1 MAMDMLVA
9 DAPVARGKR
18 PPQGE
23 PVVDRALALLAAFDE
38 KHLRLSLSDLAR
50 RGGMPISTARRLAV
64 RLVAWGALEKDESGL
79 YSVGLRLWQ
88 VASLAERG
96 LSLRD
101 EAPPFLDDLH
111 AATHQHVQLAV
122 LDDTDALVLD
132 RRLGDVELSSISYRV
147 GGRIPLV
154 ASAVGVVL
162 LAHSPAEF
170 QDEILSGPF
179 RWPLHECPRPS
190 AKDVRVQLAGVRRT
204 GLAMLNRPTA
214 PIASV
219 AAPVR
224 DQQGNVVA
232 AISVVVPA
240 GSVELHRFE
249 PALRAT
255 ARAVSRAMGAPM
267 TPGVTAS
274 W

>member
-1 MAMDMLVA
+1 MTLEVLPAETV
-9 DAPVARGKR
+9 VARGKR

-23 PVVDRALALLAAFDE
+23 PVVDRALALLAAFDD

-50 RGGMPISTARRLAV
+50 RSGMPVSTARRLAV
-64 RLVAWGALEKDESGL
+64 RFVAWGALEKDESGL

-111 AATHQHVQLAV
+111 AVTHHHVQLAV
-122 LDDTDALVLD
+122 LDHTDALVLD
-132 RRLGDVELSSISYRV
+132 RRLGDVELPAISYRV

-154 ASAVGVVL
+154 ASAAGVVL

-170 QDEILSGPF
+170 QDQVLSGPF
-179 RWPLHECPRPS
+179 RWPLHECPRPA
-190 AKDVRVQLAGVRRT
+190 AKDVRAQLAGVRRT
-204 GLAMLNRPTA
+204 GLAMLSRPTA

-224 DQQGNVVA
+224 DQQGSVVA

-240 GSVELHRFE
+240 GSIELYRFE

-267 TPGVTAS
+267 AVGATAP